1 MCACVCVWSIKLW
14 NLSQPGTPVTVNQ
27 KIFFFFV
34 EMEGVIMVYHEKKRY
49 IRENYILWENII
61 YFILISPLFWEK
73 LYG

>member
-1 MCACVCVWSIKLW
+1 MCVCLIYQTLKSVPARDPCYSK
-14 NLSQPGTPVTVNQ
+14 S
-27 KIFFFFV
+27 KDFFFFV